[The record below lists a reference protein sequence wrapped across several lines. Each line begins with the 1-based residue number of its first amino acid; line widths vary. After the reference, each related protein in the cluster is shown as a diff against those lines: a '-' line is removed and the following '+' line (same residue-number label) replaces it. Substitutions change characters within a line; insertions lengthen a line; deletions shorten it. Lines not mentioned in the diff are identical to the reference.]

1 MNNLILSLSVEAR
14 MIIAEI
20 IALIGLTIIIA
31 IYSNN
36 KIKHLNDKTFYLYNA
51 KNTHTAKIKL
61 SLLPILVFII
71 SLILI
76 SVQIAFSWDNLLA
89 KNETINTSQTIA
101 STSQQEVQNTT
112 QKNNSET
119 DTTKLNTKNETT
131 NNITTTPSQTQ
142 NKTTENKIL
151 ENKTTESKPA
161 NTEKENKATTSQT
174 STSNEKSIA
183 YLTFDDG
190 PSSITHSVLDILK
203 KYNVK
208 ATFFVINSGNYNK
221 ATLQR
226 EVNEGHTI
234 GLHAYDH
241 NYAIAYKDDNSYLD
255 GIDKLR
261 AKVKADTGF
270 DSHYIRFP
278 GGSSNTISKRYSKGI
293 MSRITKTA
301 KQRGY
306 KYYDWNVDD
315 DDAGR
320 ARTADDCYNNVIKE
334 LRPNRSNIVLMHDFG
349 TNKKILEA
357 LPRII
362 EYCQKNGYKMLPIDD
377 NTPEIHH
384 GISN

>member
-61 SLLPILVFII
+61 SLLPILFFII

-76 SVQIAFSWDNLLA
+76 SVQIAFSWNNLLA

-112 QKNNSET
+112 KITKSET
-119 DTTKLNTKNETT
+119 NNTPATIDNNKNTT
-131 NNITTTPSQTQ
+131 NTTETQ
-142 NKTTENKIL
+142 SKPTENKTN
-151 ENKTTESKPA
+151 ENKTQTNKVS
-161 NTEKENKATTSQT
+161 ENKTADSKTTTS
-174 STSNEKSIA
+174 NGKSIA

-190 PSSITHSVLDILK
+190 PSSITNSVLDILK

-208 ATFFVINSGNYNK
+208 ATFFVINSGSYNK
-221 ATLQR
+221 TTLQR

-320 ARTADDCYNNVIKE
+320 ARTADDCYNNVVKE

-362 EYCQKNGYKMLPIDD
+362 EYCQKNGYTMLPIDD

>member
-36 KIKHLNDKTFYLYNA
+36 KIKHLNDKTFYLYDV

-101 STSQQEVQNTT
+101 STSQQEVQNPT

-119 DTTKLNTKNETT
+119 DTTKLNTKSETT
-131 NNITTTPSQTQ
+131 NNITTTPSQIQ

-151 ENKTTESKPA
+151 ENKTTDSKPA

-174 STSNEKSIA
+174 TTSNGKSIA

-362 EYCQKNGYKMLPIDD
+362 EYCQKNGYTMLPIDD

>member
-36 KIKHLNDKTFYLYNA
+36 KIKHFNDKTFYLYNA

-76 SVQIAFSWDNLLA
+76 SVQIAFSWNNLLA
-89 KNETINTSQTIA
+89 KNETTNTSQTIA
-101 STSQQEVQNTT
+101 STTQQEVQNTT
-112 QKNNSET
+112 KTTKSET
-119 DTTKLNTKNETT
+119 NNTPATIDNNKNTT
-131 NNITTTPSQTQ
+131 NTTETQ
-142 NKTTENKIL
+142 AKPTENKTN
-151 ENKTTESKPA
+151 ENKTQTNKVSENKTAESK
-161 NTEKENKATTSQT
+161 TTTS
-174 STSNEKSIA
+174 NGKSIA

-190 PSSITHSVLDILK
+190 PSSITNSVLDILK

-208 ATFFVINSGNYNK
+208 ATFFVINSGSYNK
-221 ATLQR
+221 TTLQR

-320 ARTADDCYNNVIKE
+320 ARTADDCYNNVVRE

-362 EYCQKNGYKMLPIDD
+362 EYCQKNGYTMLPIDD

>member
-36 KIKHLNDKTFYLYNA
+36 KIKNLNDKTFYLYDV

-101 STSQQEVQNTT
+101 STSQQEVQN
-112 QKNNSET
+112 QAQIAKSET
-119 DTTKLNTKNETT
+119 NTTPTTINNNTSTT
-131 NNITTTPSQTQ
+131 NTTETQ
-142 NKTTENKIL
+142 SKTTETKPNENKATENKTQTNKIN
-151 ENKTTESKPA
+151 ENKTTESKI
-161 NTEKENKATTSQT
+161 TTI
-174 STSNEKSIA
+174 NEKSIA

>member
-36 KIKHLNDKTFYLYNA
+36 KIKHLNDKTFYLYDV

-61 SLLPILVFII
+61 SLLPILIFII

-76 SVQIAFSWDNLLA
+76 SVQITFSWDHLLA

-131 NNITTTPSQTQ
+131 NNITTTHSQTQ

-161 NTEKENKATTSQT
+161 NTENENKATTSQT
-174 STSNEKSIA
+174 STSNGKSIA

-334 LRPNRSNIVLMHDFG
+334 LIPNRSNIVLMHDFG

>member
-36 KIKHLNDKTFYLYNA
+36 KIKNLNDKTFYLYDV
-51 KNTHTAKIKL
+51 KNTHTTKIKL

-76 SVQIAFSWDNLLA
+76 SVQIAFSWDHLLA

-101 STSQQEVQNTT
+101 STSQQEVQNPT
-112 QKNNSET
+112 KIAKSET
-119 DTTKLNTKNETT
+119 NTTPTTINNNTSTT
-131 NNITTTPSQTQ
+131 NTTETQ
-142 NKTTENKIL
+142 SKTTETKPNENKIQTNKIS
-151 ENKTTESKPA
+151 ENKTTESK
-161 NTEKENKATTSQT
+161 TTT
-174 STSNEKSIA
+174 TNEKSIA

-203 KYNVK
+203 KYNIK

>member
-76 SVQIAFSWDNLLA
+76 SVQIAFSWNNLLA
-89 KNETINTSQTIA
+89 KNETTNTSQTIA

-112 QKNNSET
+112 KTTKSET
-119 DTTKLNTKNETT
+119 NNTPATIDNNKNTT
-131 NNITTTPSQTQ
+131 NTTETQ
-142 NKTTENKIL
+142 SRPTENKTN
-151 ENKTTESKPA
+151 ENKTQTNKISENKTAESK
-161 NTEKENKATTSQT
+161 TTTS
-174 STSNEKSIA
+174 NGKSIA

-190 PSSITHSVLDILK
+190 PSSITNSVLDILK

-208 ATFFVINSGNYNK
+208 ATFFVINSGSYNK
-221 ATLQR
+221 TTLQR

-362 EYCQKNGYKMLPIDD
+362 EYCQKNGYTMLPIDD

>member
-36 KIKHLNDKTFYLYNA
+36 KIKHLNDKTFYLYDV

-76 SVQIAFSWDNLLA
+76 SVQIAFSWDHLLA

-101 STSQQEVQNTT
+101 STSQQEVQN
-112 QKNNSET
+112 QPKIAKSET
-119 DTTKLNTKNETT
+119 NTTT
-131 NNITTTPSQTQ
+131 NTINNNTSTTNTTETQSKTTETKTNENKTQTNKISENKTDESKTTPS
-142 NKTTENKIL
+142 NG
-151 ENKTTESKPA
+151 
-161 NTEKENKATTSQT
+161 
-174 STSNEKSIA
+174 KSIA

-320 ARTADDCYNNVIKE
+320 ARTADDCYNNVVRE
-334 LRPNRSNIVLMHDFG
+334 LSPNRSNIVLMHDFG
-349 TNKKILEA
+349 TNKKILDA

-362 EYCQKNGYKMLPIDD
+362 EYCQKNGYTMLPIDD

>member
-36 KIKHLNDKTFYLYNA
+36 KIKHLNDKTFYLYDV

-89 KNETINTSQTIA
+89 KNETINNSQTIA
-101 STSQQEVQNTT
+101 STSQQEVQNPT
-112 QKNNSET
+112 KIAKSET
-119 DTTKLNTKNETT
+119 NTTT
-131 NNITTTPSQTQ
+131 NTINNNTSTTNTTETQSKTTETKTNENKTQTNKISENKTDESKTTPS
-142 NKTTENKIL
+142 NG
-151 ENKTTESKPA
+151 
-161 NTEKENKATTSQT
+161 
-174 STSNEKSIA
+174 KSIA

-362 EYCQKNGYKMLPIDD
+362 EYCQKNGYTMLPIDD

>member
-36 KIKHLNDKTFYLYNA
+36 KIKHLNDKTFYLYDV

-112 QKNNSET
+112 KTTKSET
-119 DTTKLNTKNETT
+119 NNTQATIDNNKNTT
-131 NNITTTPSQTQ
+131 NTTETQ
-142 NKTTENKIL
+142 AKPTENKTN
-151 ENKTTESKPA
+151 ENKTQTNKVSENKTAESK
-161 NTEKENKATTSQT
+161 TTTS
-174 STSNEKSIA
+174 NGKSIA

-190 PSSITHSVLDILK
+190 PSSITNSVLDILK

-208 ATFFVINSGNYNK
+208 ATFFVINSGSYNK
-221 ATLQR
+221 TTLQR

-320 ARTADDCYNNVIKE
+320 ARTADDCYNNVVRE
-334 LRPNRSNIVLMHDFG
+334 LIPNRSNIVLMHDFG
-349 TNKKILEA
+349 TNKKILDA

-362 EYCQKNGYKMLPIDD
+362 EYCQKNGYTMLPIDD

>member
-61 SLLPILVFII
+61 SLLPILVFMI

-76 SVQIAFSWDNLLA
+76 SVQIAFSWNSLLA

-112 QKNNSET
+112 KITKSET
-119 DTTKLNTKNETT
+119 NNTQATIDNNTNTTNTTK
-131 NNITTTPSQTQ
+131 TQ
-142 NKTTENKIL
+142 SKPTENKTN
-151 ENKTTESKPA
+151 ENKTQTNKVSENKTAESK
-161 NTEKENKATTSQT
+161 TTTS
-174 STSNEKSIA
+174 NGKSIA

-190 PSSITHSVLDILK
+190 PSSITNSVLDILK

-208 ATFFVINSGNYNK
+208 ATFFVINSGSYNK
-221 ATLQR
+221 TTLQR

-241 NYAIAYKDDNSYLD
+241 NYAIAYKDDNSYLN

-315 DDAGR
+315 DDAGS
-320 ARTADDCYNNVIKE
+320 ARTADDCYNNVVKE

-362 EYCQKNGYKMLPIDD
+362 EYCQKNGYTMLPIDD

>member
-51 KNTHTAKIKL
+51 KNTHNTKIKL
-61 SLLPILVFII
+61 LLLPILVFII

-76 SVQIAFSWDNLLA
+76 SVQIAFSWNNLLA

-101 STSQQEVQNTT
+101 STSQQEVQNT
-112 QKNNSET
+112 SET
-119 DTTKLNTKNETT
+119 NNTPAAINNNTNTT
-131 NNITTTPSQTQ
+131 NTTETQ
-142 NKTTENKIL
+142 SKPTENKTN
-151 ENKTTESKPA
+151 ENKTQTNKVSENKTAESK
-161 NTEKENKATTSQT
+161 TTA
-174 STSNEKSIA
+174 SNGKSIA

-190 PSSITHSVLDILK
+190 PSSITNSVLDILK

-208 ATFFVINSGNYNK
+208 ATFFVINSGSYNK
-221 ATLQR
+221 TTLQR

-315 DDAGR
+315 DDAGS
-320 ARTADDCYNNVIKE
+320 ARTADDCYNNVVKE

-362 EYCQKNGYKMLPIDD
+362 EYCQKNGYTMLPIDD

>member
-36 KIKHLNDKTFYLYNA
+36 KIKHLNDKTFYLYDV

-76 SVQIAFSWDNLLA
+76 SVQIAFSWNNLLA

-101 STSQQEVQNTT
+101 STSQQEVQNPTKIAKSETNTTPTTINTNTNKTNTT
-112 QKNNSET
+112 QTQSKTTET
-119 DTTKLNTKNETT
+119 
-131 NNITTTPSQTQ
+131 
-142 NKTTENKIL
+142 KTTENKTQTNKIS
-151 ENKTTESKPA
+151 ENKTNESK
-161 NTEKENKATTSQT
+161 TTP
-174 STSNEKSIA
+174 SNGKSIA

-203 KYNVK
+203 KYNIK

-362 EYCQKNGYKMLPIDD
+362 EYCQKNGYTMLPIDD

>member
-61 SLLPILVFII
+61 SLLPILFFII

-76 SVQIAFSWDNLLA
+76 SVQIAFSWNNLLA
-89 KNETINTSQTIA
+89 KNETTNTSQTIA
-101 STSQQEVQNTT
+101 NTSQQEVQNTT
-112 QKNNSET
+112 KTTKSET
-119 DTTKLNTKNETT
+119 NNTPATIDNNKNTT
-131 NNITTTPSQTQ
+131 NTTETQ
-142 NKTTENKIL
+142 AKPTENKTN
-151 ENKTTESKPA
+151 ENKTQTNKVSENKTAESK
-161 NTEKENKATTSQT
+161 TTTS
-174 STSNEKSIA
+174 NGKSIA

-190 PSSITHSVLDILK
+190 PSSITNSVLDILK

-208 ATFFVINSGNYNK
+208 ATFFVINSGSYNK
-221 ATLQR
+221 TTLQR

-320 ARTADDCYNNVIKE
+320 ARTADDCYNNVVRE

-362 EYCQKNGYKMLPIDD
+362 EYCQKNSYTMLPIDD

>member
-76 SVQIAFSWDNLLA
+76 LVQIAFSWNNLLA
-89 KNETINTSQTIA
+89 KNDTINTSQTIA

-112 QKNNSET
+112 KITKSKTNNT
-119 DTTKLNTKNETT
+119 PATIDNNTNTT
-131 NNITTTPSQTQ
+131 NTTETQ
-142 NKTTENKIL
+142 SKPTENKTN
-151 ENKTTESKPA
+151 ENKTQTNKVSENKTAESK
-161 NTEKENKATTSQT
+161 TTTS
-174 STSNEKSIA
+174 NGKSIA

-190 PSSITHSVLDILK
+190 PSSITNSVLDILK

-208 ATFFVINSGNYNK
+208 ATFFVINSGSYNK
-221 ATLQR
+221 TTLQR

-315 DDAGR
+315 DDAGS
-320 ARTADDCYNNVIKE
+320 ARTADDCYNNVVKE

-362 EYCQKNGYKMLPIDD
+362 EYCQKNGYTMLPIDD

>member
-36 KIKHLNDKTFYLYNA
+36 KIKNLNDKTFYLYDV

-76 SVQIAFSWDNLLA
+76 SVQIAFSWNNLLA

-101 STSQQEVQNTT
+101 STSQQEVQN
-112 QKNNSET
+112 QAQIAKSET
-119 DTTKLNTKNETT
+119 NTTPTTINNNTSTT
-131 NNITTTPSQTQ
+131 NTTETQ
-142 NKTTENKIL
+142 SKTTETKPNENKATENKTQTNKIN
-151 ENKTTESKPA
+151 ENKTTESK
-161 NTEKENKATTSQT
+161 TTT
-174 STSNEKSIA
+174 TNEKSIA

>member
-36 KIKHLNDKTFYLYNA
+36 KIKHLNDKTFYLYDV

-89 KNETINTSQTIA
+89 KNETINNSQTIA
-101 STSQQEVQNTT
+101 STSQQEVQNPT
-112 QKNNSET
+112 KIAKSET
-119 DTTKLNTKNETT
+119 NTTT
-131 NNITTTPSQTQ
+131 NTINNNTSTTNTTETQ
-142 NKTTENKIL
+142 SKTTENKTQTNKIS
-151 ENKTTESKPA
+151 ENKTDESK
-161 NTEKENKATTSQT
+161 TTP
-174 STSNEKSIA
+174 SNGKSIA

-221 ATLQR
+221 ETLQR

-362 EYCQKNGYKMLPIDD
+362 EYCQKNGYTMLPIDD

>member
-36 KIKHLNDKTFYLYNA
+36 KIKNLNDKTFYLYDV

-76 SVQIAFSWDNLLA
+76 SVQIAFSWNNLLA

-101 STSQQEVQNTT
+101 STSQQEIQNTT
-112 QKNNSET
+112 QIAKSET
-119 DTTKLNTKNETT
+119 NTTT
-131 NNITTTPSQTQ
+131 NTINNNTSTT
-142 NKTTENKIL
+142 NTTETQSKTAETKTN
-151 ENKTTESKPA
+151 ENKTQPNKISENKTDESK
-161 NTEKENKATTSQT
+161 TTTS
-174 STSNEKSIA
+174 NGKSIA

-226 EVNEGHTI
+226 EINEGHTI

>member
-76 SVQIAFSWDNLLA
+76 SVQIAFSWNNLLA
-89 KNETINTSQTIA
+89 KNETTNTSQTIA

-112 QKNNSET
+112 KTTKSET
-119 DTTKLNTKNETT
+119 NNTPATIANNTNTT
-131 NNITTTPSQTQ
+131 NTTETQ
-142 NKTTENKIL
+142 AKPTENKTN
-151 ENKTTESKPA
+151 ENKTQTNKVSENKTAESK
-161 NTEKENKATTSQT
+161 TTTS
-174 STSNEKSIA
+174 NGKSIA

-190 PSSITHSVLDILK
+190 PSSITNSVLDILK

-208 ATFFVINSGNYNK
+208 ATFFVINSGSYNK
-221 ATLQR
+221 TTLQR

-320 ARTADDCYNNVIKE
+320 ARTADDCYNNVVKE

-349 TNKKILEA
+349 TNKKILDA

-362 EYCQKNGYKMLPIDD
+362 EYCQKNGYTMLPIDD

>member
-76 SVQIAFSWDNLLA
+76 LVQIAFSWNNLLA
-89 KNETINTSQTIA
+89 KNDTSNTSQTIA

-112 QKNNSET
+112 KITKSKTNNT
-119 DTTKLNTKNETT
+119 PATIDNNTNTT
-131 NNITTTPSQTQ
+131 NTTETQ
-142 NKTTENKIL
+142 SKPTENKTN
-151 ENKTTESKPA
+151 ENKTQTNKVSENKTAESK
-161 NTEKENKATTSQT
+161 TTTS
-174 STSNEKSIA
+174 NGKSIA

-190 PSSITHSVLDILK
+190 PSSITNSVLDILK

-208 ATFFVINSGNYNK
+208 ATFFVINSGSYNK
-221 ATLQR
+221 TTLQR

-315 DDAGR
+315 DDAGS
-320 ARTADDCYNNVIKE
+320 ARTADDCYNNVVKE

-362 EYCQKNGYKMLPIDD
+362 EYCQKNGYTMLPIDD

>member
-51 KNTHTAKIKL
+51 KNKHNTKIKL

-101 STSQQEVQNTT
+101 STSQQEVQN
-112 QKNNSET
+112 QAQIAKSET
-119 DTTKLNTKNETT
+119 NTTPTTINNNTSTT
-131 NNITTTPSQTQ
+131 NTTETQ
-142 NKTTENKIL
+142 SKTTETKPNENKATENKTQTNKIN
-151 ENKTTESKPA
+151 ENKTTESK
-161 NTEKENKATTSQT
+161 TTT
-174 STSNEKSIA
+174 TNEKSIA

-362 EYCQKNGYKMLPIDD
+362 EYCQKNGYTMLPIDD

>member
-36 KIKHLNDKTFYLYNA
+36 KIKHLNDKTFYLYDV

-101 STSQQEVQNTT
+101 STSQQEVQNPT
-112 QKNNSET
+112 KIAKSET
-119 DTTKLNTKNETT
+119 NTTT
-131 NNITTTPSQTQ
+131 NTINNNTSTTNATETQ
-142 NKTTENKIL
+142 SKTTETKTN
-151 ENKTTESKPA
+151 ENKTQTNKISENKTDESKTNP
-161 NTEKENKATTSQT
+161 
-174 STSNEKSIA
+174 SNGKSIA

-349 TNKKILEA
+349 TNKKILDA

-362 EYCQKNGYKMLPIDD
+362 EYCQKNGYTMLPIDD

>member
-76 SVQIAFSWDNLLA
+76 SVQIAFSWNNLLA
-89 KNETINTSQTIA
+89 KNETTNTSQTIA

-112 QKNNSET
+112 KTTKSET
-119 DTTKLNTKNETT
+119 NNTPATIDN
-131 NNITTTPSQTQ
+131 
-142 NKTTENKIL
+142 NKTTTNTTETQAKPT
-151 ENKTTESKPA
+151 ENKTNENKTQTNKVSENKTAESK
-161 NTEKENKATTSQT
+161 TTTS
-174 STSNEKSIA
+174 NGKSIA

-190 PSSITHSVLDILK
+190 PSSITNSVLDILK

-208 ATFFVINSGNYNK
+208 ATFFVINSGSYNK
-221 ATLQR
+221 TTLQR

-320 ARTADDCYNNVIKE
+320 ARTADDCYNNVVRE

-362 EYCQKNGYKMLPIDD
+362 EYCQKNGYTMLPIDD

>member
-36 KIKHLNDKTFYLYNA
+36 KIKNLNDKTFYLYDV

-76 SVQIAFSWDNLLA
+76 SVQISFSWDNLLA

-101 STSQQEVQNTT
+101 STSQQEVQN
-112 QKNNSET
+112 QAQIAKSET
-119 DTTKLNTKNETT
+119 NTTPTTINNNTSTT
-131 NNITTTPSQTQ
+131 NTTETQ
-142 NKTTENKIL
+142 SKTTETKPNENKATENKTQTNKIN
-151 ENKTTESKPA
+151 ENKTTESK
-161 NTEKENKATTSQT
+161 TTT
-174 STSNEKSIA
+174 TNEKSIA

>member
-36 KIKHLNDKTFYLYNA
+36 KIKNLNDKTFYLYDV

-101 STSQQEVQNTT
+101 STSQQEIQNTT

-119 DTTKLNTKNETT
+119 DTTKLNTKSETT

-174 STSNEKSIA
+174 TTTNEKSIA

>member
-76 SVQIAFSWDNLLA
+76 SVQIAFSWNNLLA
-89 KNETINTSQTIA
+89 KNDTINTSQTIA

-112 QKNNSET
+112 KITKSET
-119 DTTKLNTKNETT
+119 NNTPATIDNNTNTT
-131 NNITTTPSQTQ
+131 NTTETQ
-142 NKTTENKIL
+142 SKPTENKTQTNKVS
-151 ENKTTESKPA
+151 ENKTQTNKVSENKTAESK
-161 NTEKENKATTSQT
+161 TTTS
-174 STSNEKSIA
+174 NGKSIA

-190 PSSITHSVLDILK
+190 PSSITNSVLDILK

-208 ATFFVINSGNYNK
+208 ATFFVINSGSYNK
-221 ATLQR
+221 TTLQR

-241 NYAIAYKDDNSYLD
+241 NYAIAYKDDNSYLN

-315 DDAGR
+315 DDAGS
-320 ARTADDCYNNVIKE
+320 ARTADDCYNNVVKE

-362 EYCQKNGYKMLPIDD
+362 EYCQKNGYTMLPIDD

>member
-76 SVQIAFSWDNLLA
+76 SVQIAFSWNNLLA
-89 KNETINTSQTIA
+89 KNDTINTSQTIA

-112 QKNNSET
+112 KIIKSET
-119 DTTKLNTKNETT
+119 NNTPATIDNNTNTT
-131 NNITTTPSQTQ
+131 NTTETQ
-142 NKTTENKIL
+142 SKPTENKTN
-151 ENKTTESKPA
+151 ENKTQTNKVSENKTAESK
-161 NTEKENKATTSQT
+161 TTTS
-174 STSNEKSIA
+174 NGKSIA

-190 PSSITHSVLDILK
+190 PSSITNSVLDILK

-208 ATFFVINSGNYNK
+208 ATFFVINSGSYNK
-221 ATLQR
+221 TTLQR

-315 DDAGR
+315 DDAGS
-320 ARTADDCYNNVIKE
+320 ARTADDCYNNVVKE

-362 EYCQKNGYKMLPIDD
+362 EYCQKNGYTMLPIDD

>member
-51 KNTHTAKIKL
+51 KNKHNTKIKL
-61 SLLPILVFII
+61 SLLPILIFII

-76 SVQIAFSWDNLLA
+76 SVQIAFSWNNLLA

-112 QKNNSET
+112 KSET
-119 DTTKLNTKNETT
+119 NNTPATIDNNTNTT
-131 NNITTTPSQTQ
+131 NTIETQ
-142 NKTTENKIL
+142 SKPTENKTN
-151 ENKTTESKPA
+151 ENKTQTNKVSENKTAESK
-161 NTEKENKATTSQT
+161 TI
-174 STSNEKSIA
+174 TSNGKSIA

-190 PSSITHSVLDILK
+190 PSSITNSVLDILK

-208 ATFFVINSGNYNK
+208 ATFFVINSGSYNK
-221 ATLQR
+221 TTLQR

-315 DDAGR
+315 DDAGS
-320 ARTADDCYNNVIKE
+320 ARTADDCYNNVVRE

-362 EYCQKNGYKMLPIDD
+362 EYCQKNGYTMLPIDD

>member
-76 SVQIAFSWDNLLA
+76 SVQIAFSWNNLLA

-112 QKNNSET
+112 KITKSET
-119 DTTKLNTKNETT
+119 NNTPATIANNT
-131 NNITTTPSQTQ
+131 NTTTTTETQ
-142 NKTTENKIL
+142 SKPTENKTN
-151 ENKTTESKPA
+151 ENKTQTNKVSENKTAESK
-161 NTEKENKATTSQT
+161 TTTS
-174 STSNEKSIA
+174 NGKSIA

-190 PSSITHSVLDILK
+190 PSSITNSVLDILK

-208 ATFFVINSGNYNK
+208 ATFFVINSGSYNK
-221 ATLQR
+221 TTLQR

-315 DDAGR
+315 DDAGS
-320 ARTADDCYNNVIKE
+320 ARTADDCYNNVVKE

-362 EYCQKNGYKMLPIDD
+362 EYCQKNGYTMLPIDD

>member
-76 SVQIAFSWDNLLA
+76 SVQIAFSWNNLLA
-89 KNETINTSQTIA
+89 KNETTNTSQTIA

-112 QKNNSET
+112 KTTKSET
-119 DTTKLNTKNETT
+119 DNTQATIDNNKNTT
-131 NNITTTPSQTQ
+131 NTTETQ
-142 NKTTENKIL
+142 AKPTENKTN
-151 ENKTTESKPA
+151 ENKTQTNKVSENKTAESK
-161 NTEKENKATTSQT
+161 TTTST
-174 STSNEKSIA
+174 GKSIA

-190 PSSITHSVLDILK
+190 PSSITNSVLDILK

-208 ATFFVINSGNYNK
+208 ATFFVINSGSYNK
-221 ATLQR
+221 TTLQR

-320 ARTADDCYNNVIKE
+320 ARTADDCYNNVVRE

-362 EYCQKNGYKMLPIDD
+362 EYCQKNGYTMLPIDD

>member
-61 SLLPILVFII
+61 SLLPILFFII

-76 SVQIAFSWDNLLA
+76 SVQIAFSWNNLLA
-89 KNETINTSQTIA
+89 KNETTNTSQTIA

-112 QKNNSET
+112 KTTKSET
-119 DTTKLNTKNETT
+119 NNTPATIDNNKNTT
-131 NNITTTPSQTQ
+131 NTTETQ
-142 NKTTENKIL
+142 AKPTENKTN
-151 ENKTTESKPA
+151 ENKTQTNKVSENKTSESK
-161 NTEKENKATTSQT
+161 TTTS
-174 STSNEKSIA
+174 NGKSIA

-190 PSSITHSVLDILK
+190 PSSITNSVLDILK

-208 ATFFVINSGNYNK
+208 ATFFVINSGSYNK
-221 ATLQR
+221 TTLQR

-320 ARTADDCYNNVIKE
+320 ARTADDCYNNVVRE

-362 EYCQKNGYKMLPIDD
+362 EYCQKNSYTMLPIDD

>member
-36 KIKHLNDKTFYLYNA
+36 KIKNLNDKTFYLYDV

-76 SVQIAFSWDNLLA
+76 SVQIAFSWNNLLA
-89 KNETINTSQTIA
+89 KNETINTSQTIT

-112 QKNNSET
+112 KITKSET
-119 DTTKLNTKNETT
+119 NNTPAAIDNNTNTT
-131 NNITTTPSQTQ
+131 NTTETQ
-142 NKTTENKIL
+142 SKLTANKTNENKIS
-151 ENKTTESKPA
+151 ENKTAESK
-161 NTEKENKATTSQT
+161 TTTS
-174 STSNEKSIA
+174 NGKSIA

-190 PSSITHSVLDILK
+190 PSSITNSVLDILK

-208 ATFFVINSGNYNK
+208 ATFFVINSGSYNK
-221 ATLQR
+221 TTLQR

-320 ARTADDCYNNVIKE
+320 ARTADDCYNNVVRE
-334 LRPNRSNIVLMHDFG
+334 LRSNRSNIVLMHDFG

-362 EYCQKNGYKMLPIDD
+362 EYCQKNGYTMLPIDD

>member
-76 SVQIAFSWDNLLA
+76 LVQIAFSWNNLLA
-89 KNETINTSQTIA
+89 KNDTINTSQTIA

-112 QKNNSET
+112 KITKSET
-119 DTTKLNTKNETT
+119 NNTPATIDNNTNTT
-131 NNITTTPSQTQ
+131 NTTETQ
-142 NKTTENKIL
+142 SKPTENKTN
-151 ENKTTESKPA
+151 ENKTQTNKVSENKTAESK
-161 NTEKENKATTSQT
+161 TTTS
-174 STSNEKSIA
+174 NGKSIA

-190 PSSITHSVLDILK
+190 PSSITNSVLDILK

-208 ATFFVINSGNYNK
+208 ATFFVINSGSYNK
-221 ATLQR
+221 TTLQR

-315 DDAGR
+315 DDAGS
-320 ARTADDCYNNVIKE
+320 ARTADDCYNNVVKE

-362 EYCQKNGYKMLPIDD
+362 EYCQKNGYTMLPIDD

>member
-51 KNTHTAKIKL
+51 KNKHNTKIKL
-61 SLLPILVFII
+61 LLLPILVFII

-76 SVQIAFSWDNLLA
+76 SVQIAFSWNNLLA

-112 QKNNSET
+112 KITKSET
-119 DTTKLNTKNETT
+119 NNTPAAINNNTNTT
-131 NNITTTPSQTQ
+131 NTTETQ
-142 NKTTENKIL
+142 SKPTENKTN
-151 ENKTTESKPA
+151 ENKTQTNKVSENKTAESK
-161 NTEKENKATTSQT
+161 TTA
-174 STSNEKSIA
+174 SNGKSIA

-190 PSSITHSVLDILK
+190 PSSITNSVLDILK

-208 ATFFVINSGNYNK
+208 ATFFVINSGSYNK
-221 ATLQR
+221 TTLQR

-315 DDAGR
+315 DDAGS
-320 ARTADDCYNNVIKE
+320 ARTADDCYNNVVKE

-362 EYCQKNGYKMLPIDD
+362 EYCQKNGYTMLPIDD

>member
-51 KNTHTAKIKL
+51 KNKHNTKIKL

-76 SVQIAFSWDNLLA
+76 SVQIAFSWNNLLA

-101 STSQQEVQNTT
+101 SSSQQEVQNTT
-112 QKNNSET
+112 KITKSET
-119 DTTKLNTKNETT
+119 NNTPVTIANNTNTT
-131 NNITTTPSQTQ
+131 NTTETQ
-142 NKTTENKIL
+142 SKPTENKTN
-151 ENKTTESKPA
+151 ENKTQTNKVSENKTAESK
-161 NTEKENKATTSQT
+161 TTTS
-174 STSNEKSIA
+174 NGKSIA

-190 PSSITHSVLDILK
+190 PSSITNSVLDILK

-208 ATFFVINSGNYNK
+208 ATFFVINSGSYNK
-221 ATLQR
+221 TTLQR

-293 MSRITKTA
+293 MSRITKIA

-315 DDAGR
+315 DDAGS
-320 ARTADDCYNNVIKE
+320 ARTADDCYNNVVKE

-362 EYCQKNGYKMLPIDD
+362 EYCQKNGYTMLPIDD

>member
-36 KIKHLNDKTFYLYNA
+36 KIKNLNDKTFYLYDV

-101 STSQQEVQNTT
+101 STSQQEVQN
-112 QKNNSET
+112 QAQIAKSET
-119 DTTKLNTKNETT
+119 NTTPTTINNNTSTT
-131 NNITTTPSQTQ
+131 NTTETQ
-142 NKTTENKIL
+142 SKTTETKPNENKATENKTQTNKIN
-151 ENKTTESKPA
+151 ENKTTESK
-161 NTEKENKATTSQT
+161 TTT
-174 STSNEKSIA
+174 TNEKSIA

>member
-76 SVQIAFSWDNLLA
+76 SVQIAFSWNNLLA
-89 KNETINTSQTIA
+89 KNETTNTSQTIA
-101 STSQQEVQNTT
+101 STTQQEVQNTT
-112 QKNNSET
+112 KTTKSET
-119 DTTKLNTKNETT
+119 NNTPATIDNNKNTT
-131 NNITTTPSQTQ
+131 NTTETQ
-142 NKTTENKIL
+142 AKPTENKTN
-151 ENKTTESKPA
+151 ENKTQTNKVSENKTAESK
-161 NTEKENKATTSQT
+161 TTTS
-174 STSNEKSIA
+174 NGKSIA

-190 PSSITHSVLDILK
+190 PSSITNSVLDILK

-208 ATFFVINSGNYNK
+208 ATFFVINSGSYNK
-221 ATLQR
+221 TTLQR

-362 EYCQKNGYKMLPIDD
+362 EYCQKNGYTMLPIDD

>member
-61 SLLPILVFII
+61 SLLPILFFII

-76 SVQIAFSWDNLLA
+76 SVQIAFSWNNLLA

-112 QKNNSET
+112 KITKSET
-119 DTTKLNTKNETT
+119 NNTPATIDNNKNTT
-131 NNITTTPSQTQ
+131 NTTETQ
-142 NKTTENKIL
+142 SKPTENKTN
-151 ENKTTESKPA
+151 ENKTQTNKVSENKTSESK
-161 NTEKENKATTSQT
+161 TT
-174 STSNEKSIA
+174 TSNEKSIA

-190 PSSITHSVLDILK
+190 PSSITNSVLDILK

-208 ATFFVINSGNYNK
+208 ATFFVINSGSYNK
-221 ATLQR
+221 TTLQR

-320 ARTADDCYNNVIKE
+320 ARTADDCYNNVVRE

-362 EYCQKNGYKMLPIDD
+362 EYCQKNGYTMLPIDD

>member
-61 SLLPILVFII
+61 SLLPILFFII

-76 SVQIAFSWDNLLA
+76 SVQIAFSWNNLLA
-89 KNETINTSQTIA
+89 KNETTNTSQTIA
-101 STSQQEVQNTT
+101 STSQQEVQHTTKTTKSETNNTPATIDNNKNTT
-112 QKNNSET
+112 NTTET
-119 DTTKLNTKNETT
+119 QAK
-131 NNITTTPSQTQ
+131 P
-142 NKTTENKIL
+142 TENKTN
-151 ENKTTESKPA
+151 ENKTQTNKVS
-161 NTEKENKATTSQT
+161 ENKTADSKTTTS
-174 STSNEKSIA
+174 NGKSIA

-190 PSSITHSVLDILK
+190 PSSITNSVLDILK

-208 ATFFVINSGNYNK
+208 ATFFVINSGSYNK
-221 ATLQR
+221 TTLQR

-320 ARTADDCYNNVIKE
+320 ARTADDCYNNVVKE

-362 EYCQKNGYKMLPIDD
+362 EYCQKNGYTMLPIDD

>member
-36 KIKHLNDKTFYLYNA
+36 KIKNLNDKTFYLYDV

-101 STSQQEVQNTT
+101 STSQQEVQN
-112 QKNNSET
+112 QAQIAKSET
-119 DTTKLNTKNETT
+119 NTTPTTINNNTSTT
-131 NNITTTPSQTQ
+131 NTTETQ
-142 NKTTENKIL
+142 SKTTENKPNENKTTENKTQTNKIS
-151 ENKTTESKPA
+151 ENKTTESK
-161 NTEKENKATTSQT
+161 TTT
-174 STSNEKSIA
+174 TNEKSIA